1 MVFRRL
7 VVYPSLVSQSLKTPR
22 LVKYYLVL
30 FFCVLTSLESDFDFV
45 NFLVRFCVSVQN
57 ILYLFLFLLRERF
70 LLLFCF
76 WIEQSI
82 FYSLVP
88 SSETL
93 SVGYVVRDGLL
104 MHKWTPLIASATD
117 DWSAVTQIV
126 VPAPYRVEVLNPR
139 MIISSP
145 GIKMQI
151 AKFLLTWF
159 KP

>member
-1 MVFRRL
+1 M
-7 VVYPSLVSQSLKTPR
+7 
-22 LVKYYLVL
+22 
-30 FFCVLTSLESDFDFV
+30 
-45 NFLVRFCVSVQN
+45 
-57 ILYLFLFLLRERF
+57 
-70 LLLFCF
+70 
-76 WIEQSI
+76 
-82 FYSLVP
+82 P